1 MTKSAKAAA
10 KPALARRSDVVQ
22 LFGDVDDQTVVEV
35 LKLKPTVDELEQ
47 ANVWIEGLG
56 NRLSHSG
63 HPQTERIGKLID
75 LLRVDDEEEP
85 PYLR

>member
-1 MTKSAKAAA
+1 MTKSAKVAAQYTLA
-10 KPALARRSDVVQ
+10 KRSDVVQ

-35 LKLKPTVDELEQ
+35 LKLKPTIDELEQ
-47 ANVWIEGLG
+47 ASAWIEGLG

-75 LLRVDDEEEP
+75 LLRGDEEEEP